1 MEARSNPLPAE
12 KSLQGDRTL
21 VLQDRLVPACRVLSF
36 RSQAAPEGNTLQRKG
51 SLMEYSFKSKQ
62 VALTFAEFTGTMKGP
77 MTMADCK
84 VIAPTNKSFK
94 VDFCT
99 VAHWNE
105 NGAIVEENLFY
116 DLIGMLKQI
125 GVMSQPRRVV
135 EIPQREGWASIR
147 DHFAQAN
154 AAREVGVVLPVGCGK
169 SGLICIAPFGV
180 RARRVLVIAP
190 GTRIRASLGSPDEKE
205 KSVR

>member
-1 MEARSNPLPAE
+1 MDEATKSRIEAFFTTKEVGKGTGLGLWMAHEITARS
-12 KSLQGDRTL
+12 R
-21 VLQDRLVPACRVLSF
+21 
-36 RSQAAPEGNTLQRKG
+36 G
-51 SLMEYSFKSKQ
+51 SITVDSEIGR
-62 VALTFAEFTGTMKGP
+62 GTS
-77 MTMADCK
+77 K

-105 NGAIVEENLFY
+105 NGEIVEENLFY
-116 DLIGMLKQI
+116 DLIGMLKRI

-190 GTRIRASLGSPDEKE
+190 GTRISLEGGRKRGQKALTSLTCRLESASLGS
-205 KSVR
+205 RWTRR